1 MLNGQFLSDIVDQLN
16 PHYSIGGP
24 KMARPE
30 KEALLGRPLFASKDE
45 MVFQSI
51 RPETRWLDLSGS
63 WAAIERHKST
73 GQCDI
78 NQSS

>member
-1 MLNGQFLSDIVDQLN
+1 
-16 PHYSIGGP
+16 
-24 KMARPE
+24 MARPE
-30 KEALLGRPLFASKDE
+30 KEALLWRPLFASKDE

-73 GQCDI
+73 GHSDI